1 MDKFSRQTREVDYI
15 LVRLNRSYYNTS
27 GPDRD
32 GDNTTG
38 KCGGARQE
46 SCRSGGLRGQ
56 HDDQGDGGLS
66 CSAGEECYQLQA

>member
-1 MDKFSRQTREVDYI
+1 MVGTRVVLGRETSPVPSPEVSRIPREIMDKFSRQTREVDYI

-46 SCRSGGLRGQ
+46 SC
-56 HDDQGDGGLS
+56 
-66 CSAGEECYQLQA
+66 